1 MIMAI
6 KNVIFDVGNVLVRW
20 VPSEIVRQV
29 FPLHPCPEQLTQAIF
44 KSDLW
49 LDLNRGMMNEQDAIK
64 HYHAMLN
71 IPIPEL
77 NCLMAQVKESLLPI
91 EENIKILNRLYAQG
105 VPLYCITDNVHEIM
119 HHLKS
124 KYTFF
129 NQFSGIVVSAELG
142 ILKPSPEIYQ
152 FLLKT
157 YLLEPH
163 ESLFIDDHAP
173 NIEGATK
180 LGMHTI
186 HCFPGINLA
195 SELERIGVVL
205 K

>member
-1 MIMAI
+1 MVI
-6 KNVIFDVGNVLVRW
+6 KNVVFDVGNVLVRW
-20 VPSEIVRQV
+20 APLEIIRQT
-29 FPLHPCPEQLTQAIF
+29 FPLHPYPEQLTQAIF

-49 LDLNRGMMNEQDAIK
+49 LDLNRGKMSEQDAIK
-64 HYHAMLN
+64 LYHATLN

-77 NCLMAQVKESLLPI
+77 NSLMEQVKQSLLPI
-91 EENIKILNRLYAQG
+91 EENIQILNKLHTLG
-105 VPLYCITDNVHEIM
+105 LPLYCITDNVHEIM
-119 HHLKS
+119 EHLKS

-142 ILKPSPEIYQ
+142 ILKPSAEIYE

-157 YLLEPH
+157 YSLEPH

-186 HCFPGINLA
+186 HCFPGLNLA
-195 SELERIGVVL
+195 SELERIGIVL